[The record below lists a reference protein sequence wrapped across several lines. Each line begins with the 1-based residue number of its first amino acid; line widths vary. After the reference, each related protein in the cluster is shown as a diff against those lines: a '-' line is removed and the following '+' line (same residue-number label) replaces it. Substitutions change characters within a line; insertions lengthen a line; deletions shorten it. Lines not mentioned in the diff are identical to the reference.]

1 MAHSFQLPSP
11 IKVTCTAGKCSYTP
25 CVCNQGN
32 FPFIVCRGKGDY
44 HRLGHGDDGH
54 QRIPRRIVGVL
65 ENEKIIDVAC
75 GSLHCVACTA
85 SGKVYAWGDNDEGQ
99 IGNNSTTSV
108 HSPHVSS
115 NKRICSITIA
125 CGECLTVGKNCLD
138 QIIFTISFEHTVDLR
153 LCLFFLKS

>member
-1 MAHSFQLPSP
+1 MAHSFQLLSP
-11 IKVTCTAGKCSYTP
+11 IRATCTAGKSSHTP
-25 CVCNQGN
+25 LYLQTRE
-32 FPFIVCRGKGDY
+32 IACRGKGDY

-65 ENEKIIDVAC
+65 ENEKVIDVAC

-108 HSPHVSS
+108 HSPHVS
-115 NKRICSITIA
+115 NLNNI
-125 CGECLTVGKNCLD
+125 
-138 QIIFTISFEHTVDLR
+138 
-153 LCLFFLKS
+153 